1 MRATRRRGS
10 AADAAVEDITP
21 GTVGLETPDGEV
33 VAPAAS
39 RRVRA
44 DGVSEVPCG
53 IPGDGRPLDG
63 RRSVEQLVDGRAAE
77 DHRASELH
85 GVLRGVGGGRQ
96 GPELRECALLAGDQ
110 TLSFDEQ
117 L

>member
-21 GTVGLETPDGEV
+21 GAVRLETPDGEV
-33 VAPAAS
+33 IAPAAS

-44 DGVSEVPCG
+44 DGVAEVPRG

-77 DHRASELH
+77 DPRATRAQSSAWRAACSRS
-85 GVLRGVGGGRQ
+85 V
-96 GPELRECALLAGDQ
+96 
-110 TLSFDEQ
+110 T
-117 L
+117 